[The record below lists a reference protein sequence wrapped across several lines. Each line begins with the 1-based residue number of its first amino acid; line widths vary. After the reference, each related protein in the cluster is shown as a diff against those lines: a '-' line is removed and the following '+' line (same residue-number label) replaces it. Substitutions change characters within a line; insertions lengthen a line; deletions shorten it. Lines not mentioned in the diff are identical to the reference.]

1 MTRGLP
7 SLEEPTRPCPDC
19 GYPLTFEAPDWCP
32 VCEAVAM
39 DDLAER
45 EQKRLAA
52 IRAQLAEARRR
63 ARTWQLGRVAS

>member
-1 MTRGLP
+1 
-7 SLEEPTRPCPDC
+7 
-19 GYPLTFEAPDWCP
+19 
-32 VCEAVAM
+32 M

-63 ARTWQLGRVAS
+63 ARTWQLGRAACPGDADVPEEGGK